1 MRYPSSVI
9 VFIPQK
15 AVEIEDCSSQITA
28 ATFPSLP
35 IPCSLSVSTH
45 TMPSQ
50 VYGPEHLLRLFGKLL
65 RYLTRKNDCITL
77 KSPFPLSDYVE
88 IFMLGEPEF
97 FLEDRSNPM
106 TTDISQGVQKFLE
119 GGRRSYATILW
130 FLLSLRHSYE
140 ILIVVM

>member
-15 AVEIEDCSSQITA
+15 AMEIEDCSSQITA

-50 VYGPEHLLRLFGKLL
+50 VYGPEHLLRLFGKLFNQKKWLYNAQIAIFLFRIML
-65 RYLTRKNDCITL
+65 R
-77 KSPFPLSDYVE
+77 
-88 IFMLGEPEF
+88 
-97 FLEDRSNPM
+97 FLCSE
-106 TTDISQGVQKFLE
+106 SQNF
-119 GGRRSYATILW
+119 S
-130 FLLSLRHSYE
+130 
-140 ILIVVM
+140 

>member
-77 KSPFPLSDYVE
+77 KSPFSSFGLC
-88 IFMLGEPEF
+88 
-97 FLEDRSNPM
+97 
-106 TTDISQGVQKFLE
+106 
-119 GGRRSYATILW
+119 
-130 FLLSLRHSYE
+130 
-140 ILIVVM
+140 